1 MGVQCGTG
9 LTWPMSAA
17 TRASGRKPN
26 ALWQDWNSL
35 RGVHHRISHY
45 PSWLRMLARTGK
57 TRRLHCSKRLT
68 RSIPAYSSRSK
79 WIHTTIRCAATRVS
93 RIYCGVW
100 AWPIATRPRK
110 VPRSLDASS
119 NRNRE
124 DGAGQPLVLS
134 VFVPSVKPFTRGI
147 HMPRFTRTLLIVSL
161 ATSML
166 LSGSAAQ
173 EPTAL
178 PTPDERYKAD
188 LLLVVAHP
196 DDEGAATPYLARA
209 LDEHRRIA
217 VVFGTRGSSG
227 ANEAGAEQAGA
238 LGAIREIEARNALTT
253 LGINNVW
260 FLGGKDTASQNV
272 LQSLANWDHGAS
284 LEQLVRLVRLTR
296 PEVILTFLPGTF
308 IGEDHGDHQAAG
320 LLATEAF
327 DLAGD
332 PSAFPEQVAGPTKR
346 LEPFLEN
353 LRPWQPKKI
362 YYFPDADREDI
373 FRGKGPDYSVKEI
386 SKSSKQ
392 PYWRMALDSFR
403 AHQTQAKSFLDK
415 VAQMD
420 ETQIEKMA
428 TSDSFWTE
436 ALHFVLGKSLVGG
449 SVTGD
454 IFEGVTPGAIP
465 FARPEVSAEP
475 ARPELLVELGGPYSF
490 YAEFRRAHGL
500 MNLPHPEPPE
510 IALQGH
516 TTLVI
521 SLCVRNRT
529 GKTQEISLAA
539 SLPAGW
545 VVQAGTGKFTVAAKQ
560 PAATRI
566 EILLPA
572 VAETETKKPE
582 PQEISVHAESNGQS
596 IGEIRL
602 RVELRKRA

>member
-1 MGVQCGTG
+1 MKK
-9 LTWPMSAA
+9 S
-17 TRASGRKPN
+17 S
-26 ALWQDWNSL
+26 
-35 RGVHHRISHY
+35 
-45 PSWLRMLARTGK
+45 K
-57 TRRLHCSKRLT
+57 T
-68 RSIPAYSSRSK
+68 
-79 WIHTTIRCAATRVS
+79 
-93 RIYCGVW
+93 
-100 AWPIATRPRK
+100 
-110 VPRSLDASS
+110 
-119 NRNRE
+119 
-124 DGAGQPLVLS
+124 
-134 VFVPSVKPFTRGI
+134 
-147 HMPRFTRTLLIVSL
+147 LIL
-161 ATSML
+161 GFAL
-166 LSGSAAQ
+166 LSFALSSAAQ
-173 EPTAL
+173 GPQAL
-178 PTPDERYKAD
+178 PSADERYKVD

-209 LDEHRRIA
+209 LDEHKRIA

-227 ANEAGAEQAGA
+227 ANEAGGEQAAA
-238 LGAIREIEARNALTT
+238 LGAIREIEARNALAT
-253 LGINNVW
+253 LGITNVW

-272 LQSLANWDHGAS
+272 LLSLANWDHGES

-308 IGEDHGDHQAAG
+308 IGEDHGDHQASG
-320 LLATEAF
+320 VLATEAF

-332 PSAFPEQVAGPTKR
+332 SPVFPQQLAGPSKR

-353 LRPWQPKKI
+353 LRPWQPKKL

-373 FRGKGPDYSVKEI
+373 FRGKGPEYSVKEI
-386 SKSSKQ
+386 SKSGKQ
-392 PYWRMALDSFR
+392 AYWRMALDSFR

-415 VAQMD
+415 VEQMD
-420 ETQIEKMA
+420 EKQIEKMA
-428 TSDSFWTE
+428 SSASFWTE

-454 IFEGVTPGAIP
+454 IFDGVAPGAIP
-465 FARPEVSAEP
+465 FARPEVSPEP
-475 ARPELLVELGGPYSF
+475 TRPELSVELDGPYSF
-490 YAEFRRAHGL
+490 YSEFRRAHGL
-500 MNLPHPEPPE
+500 TNLPHPEPPE

-521 SLCVRNRT
+521 SLWVRNRT

-602 RVELRKRA
+602 RVELRKRALPQ